1 MIYTVKVKID
11 TCDRFVLDGINNEI
25 EISVCS
31 APVKGK
37 ANKEIVKKI
46 SDYFKVKQDN
56 VTIIRGTEFKNK
68 DNGCIAKIELW
79 FAALVC
85 LFRHN
90 KNTPE
95 MMVMMTCLF

>member
-1 MIYTVKVKID
+1 MIYTVKVKFD

-46 SDYFKVKQDN
+46 SDYFKVKQDG
-56 VTIIRGTEFKNK
+56 VTIIRGLNSKT
-68 DNGCIAKIELW
+68 KIID
-79 FAALVC
+79 VSP
-85 LFRHN
+85 
-90 KNTPE
+90 K
-95 MMVMMTCLF
+95 